1 MFLTF
6 AMCIVY
12 ILLISYNSCVSSE
25 ESLLFNN
32 KNKNE
37 IKSIFNKMNSFQG
50 KLLRFID
57 ETKNEEEK
65 RASEW
70 LTDRVFEL
78 LRREVGPFIQNK
90 SKNISETCKVTLY
103 KYLIYD
109 INNHTNNTI
118 SKFHLRKF
126 FEGAS
131 KHKNDMSTYDICMYN
146 NFNLRNESNKNQF
159 ADSAFFIMILDQ
171 SNKKKENSNE
181 YYYDK
186 AADVDQI
193 FYLRSFCFPQE
204 KIGDK
209 DSCSDSDYYNFI
221 MQVNDDLIDLLQ
233 LKYVAEIEY
242 FILQNND
249 LSSGVIFARA
259 IPSIIMTLQIIVVLS
274 RKFFKYLYRKMHT
287 KNEAEKNTKL
297 LVNNNLE
304 NSDLNLKNK
313 EDMDD
318 SDSNRKNKINKKEI
332 VLPKWL
338 KIFNKSFNLK
348 DNFNELFNFSLNSTD
363 INNDSGLS
371 YIRGLKSF
379 SFFFLIFG
387 LTFFTFINSISKTYS
402 KFLMNE
408 FLNYFLYPLFFIG
421 LRYSPRII
429 FSCSGYTLSFKY
441 VSYIQ
446 KNNSLFGV
454 IKFFLYQIHKYIIM
468 FIFFLFQRYSL
479 FILSN
484 IGNVS
489 TRPMIK
495 YFERNILS
503 KPEGGMFLISFLD
516 LTTIYTRDENK
527 RFGQTLIDYFWLP
540 FNEIF
545 FFIIGVIIISLGYK
559 YKLRIDF
566 FIVILIPLIVA
577 VKLIFSYTIKTFE
590 GDNYYATLYYFLF
603 DYGKFMIHPI
613 FNLPYYLIGM
623 YFGLINYSVQKGIT
637 SFYKENSVQDKAMVD
652 LQNMLSGENISTEN
666 KEEENKEIESFHSE
680 KKQFRD
686 ELINMPFLKN
696 GVSIIQMLKKTR
708 ARLLGVFLALVLL
721 FFSLSH
727 IVYFKSIIEPT
738 YVTLIEKLSKID
750 ENSEDLDNVAID
762 NEYKK
767 LEDLLLLGDLIKNG
781 AVNFMLRIDIEIFV
795 LFTQAILFILYFKGQ
810 NFINDFFCHIFWGVL
825 NKSYF
830 SIILIANPL
839 ILYIFYQSETRI
851 ILNFFNLLLYSI
863 IGACVSFLFGTIIY
877 LFFELPYKRLIHNIF
892 SWEEQE
898 DITNDD
904 DDDEDDF
911 NKEKDD

>member
-1 MFLTF
+1 MFLLF
-6 AMCIVY
+6 PICVII
-12 ILLISYNSCVSSE
+12 ILLISHNSCISSNQ
-25 ESLLFNN
+25 SLLSTN
-32 KNKNE
+32 KNKKE
-37 IKSIFNKMNSFQG
+37 IKHIFTKMTSFQG
-50 KLLRFID
+50 KLLSFLD
-57 ETKNEEEK
+57 EANEVEKN
-65 RASEW
+65 ASDW

-78 LRREVGPFIQNK
+78 IRIEVGPFIQNK
-90 SKNISETCKVTLY
+90 SKNISETCKETLY

-131 KHKNDMSTYDICMYN
+131 KHKSDMSTFDICKYN
-146 NFNLRNESNKNQF
+146 NFNLRNETNKDQF

-171 SNKKKENSNE
+171 SNKKKENSEE
-181 YYYDK
+181 YYFNKATEVDK
-186 AADVDQI
+186 I

-204 KIGDK
+204 KIDGK
-209 DSCSDSDYYNFI
+209 DSCSDNDYYNFI
-221 MQVNDDLIDLLQ
+221 MQVNDDLINLLQ
-233 LKYVAEIEY
+233 LKDVAEIEY
-242 FILQNND
+242 FILQSND
-249 LSSGVIFARA
+249 LSRGVIFARV
-259 IPSIIMTLQIIVVLS
+259 IPSLIMTLQIIIVFA
-274 RKFFKYLYRKMHT
+274 RQFIKYLYMKTHNNNDR
-287 KNEAEKNTKL
+287 EKNLRL
-297 LVNNNLE
+297 LVNNNTE
-304 NSDLNLKNK
+304 SIDIKKGN
-313 EDMDD
+313 DMDD
-318 SDSNRKNKINKKEI
+318 NDSSRINKNNKKKI
-332 VLPKWL
+332 ALPKWL
-338 KIFNKSFNLK
+338 KIFSKSFNLT

-402 KFLMNE
+402 KFLMND
-408 FLNYFLYPLFFIG
+408 LLSYFLYPLFFIG

-468 FIFFLFQRYSL
+468 FLFFLFQRYSL
-479 FILSN
+479 FVLSD
-484 IGNVS
+484 IGNIS

-495 YFERNILS
+495 FFERNILS

-516 LTTIYTRDENK
+516 LTTIYSRDGNK
-527 RFGQTLIDYFWLP
+527 RFNQTLIDYFWLP
-540 FNEIF
+540 FNEMF
-545 FFIIGVIIISLGYK
+545 FFVVGVIIISVGYK
-559 YKLRIDF
+559 YKIRIDF
-566 FIVILIPLIVA
+566 FILILIPTLFVI
-577 VKLIFSYTIKTFE
+577 KLIYSYTINTVE
-590 GDNYYATLYYFLF
+590 GDSYYATLYYFLF
-603 DYGKFMIHPI
+603 DYGKYMIHPV

-637 SFYKENSVQDKAMVD
+637 SFYKANSIQDKAMMD

-666 KEEENKEIESFHSE
+666 KDEEIKDNESFQLE
-680 KKQFRD
+680 RKQLRE
-686 ELINMPFLKN
+686 ELVDMPFLKN
-696 GVSIIQMLKKTR
+696 SVSIIELLKKTR
-708 ARLLGVFLALVLL
+708 ARILGIFCGLILI
-721 FFSLSH
+721 FFFFSH
-727 IVYFKSIIEPT
+727 IVYYQSIIEPT
-738 YVTLIEKLSKID
+738 YESLIENLSKID
-750 ENSEDLDNVAID
+750 ETAEDLDNVAID
-762 NEYKK
+762 REYKK
-767 LEDLLLLGDLIKNG
+767 LEDLLLLGDLITNG
-781 AVNFMLRIDIEIFV
+781 AVNFMLRIDIEIVV
-795 LFTQAILFILYFKGQ
+795 LLIQAILFILYFKGQ
-810 NFINDFFCHIFWGVL
+810 NFINDFFCHIFWGVF

-863 IGACVSFLFGTIIY
+863 IGACVSFLFGSIIY

-898 DITNDD
+898 DIKD
-904 DDDEDDF
+904 DDDEDDL

>member
-1 MFLTF
+1 MFLLFPIF
-6 AMCIVY
+6 AIY
-12 ILLISYNSCVSSE
+12 IFLISYNSCIDSE
-25 ESLLFNN
+25 QSLLSNS
-32 KNKNE
+32 KNKKE
-37 IKSIFNKMNSFQG
+37 IKSIFNKMNSFKG
-50 KLLRFID
+50 KLLSFLGETD
-57 ETKNEEEK
+57 EVEKN
-65 RASEW
+65 ASDW

-78 LRREVGPFIQNK
+78 IRIEVGPFIQNK
-90 SKNISETCKVTLY
+90 SKNISETCKETLY

-131 KHKNDMSTYDICMYN
+131 KHKSDMSTFDICMYN
-146 NFNLRNESNKNQF
+146 NFNLRNESNKDQF

-171 SNKKKENSNE
+171 SKKKKENSDE
-181 YYYDK
+181 YYFNK
-186 AADVDQI
+186 ATEVDQI

-204 KIGDK
+204 KIDGK
-209 DSCSDSDYYNFI
+209 DSCSDNDYYNFI
-221 MQVNDDLIDLLQ
+221 MQVNDDLINLLQ
-233 LKYVAEIEY
+233 LKDVAEIEY
-242 FILQNND
+242 FILQSND
-249 LSSGVIFARA
+249 LSSGVMFARV
-259 IPSIIMTLQIIVVLS
+259 IPSIIMILQIIVVLA
-274 RKFFKYLYRKMHT
+274 RQFIKYLYRKIHS
-287 KNEAEKNTKL
+287 NNNDREKNLKL
-297 LVNNNLE
+297 LVNKNNTE
-304 NSDLNLKNK
+304 TIEINTKNK
-313 EDMDD
+313 DDMDD
-318 SDSNRKNKINKKEI
+318 NDSNRKNKNNKKEI
-332 VLPKWL
+332 PLPKWL
-338 KIFNKSFNLK
+338 KIFNKSFNLT

-379 SFFFLIFG
+379 SLFFLIFG

-402 KFLMNE
+402 KFLMND
-408 FLNYFLYPLFFIG
+408 LLAYFLYFLFFIG

-468 FIFFLFQRYSL
+468 FLFFLFQRYSL
-479 FILSN
+479 FVLSKAGN
-484 IGNVS
+484 IS
-489 TRPMIK
+489 IRPMIK

-516 LTTIYTRDENK
+516 LTTIYSSDGDK
-527 RFGQTLIDYFWLP
+527 RFNQTLIDYFWLP
-540 FNEIF
+540 FNEMF
-545 FFIIGVIIISLGYK
+545 FFVVGVIIISFGYK
-559 YKLRIDF
+559 YKFRIDF
-566 FIVILIPLIVA
+566 VILILIPTIFII
-577 VKLIFSYTIKTFE
+577 KLIYSYTIKTVE
-590 GDNYYATLYYFLF
+590 GDHYYATLYYFLF
-603 DYGKFMIHPI
+603 DYGKYMIHPV

-637 SFYKENSVQDKAMVD
+637 SFYKANSIQDKAMRD
-652 LQNMLSGENISTEN
+652 LQNMLSGENIGTEN
-666 KEEENKEIESFHSE
+666 KDDEIKDNESFQME
-680 KKQFRD
+680 KQLRE
-686 ELINMPFLKN
+686 ELIDMPFLKN
-696 GVSIIQMLKKTR
+696 GVSIIELLKKTR
-708 ARLLGVFLALVLL
+708 ARLLGIFLGLILI
-721 FFSLSH
+721 FFFLSH
-727 IVYFKSIIEPT
+727 IAYYKTIIEINYDSLT
-738 YVTLIEKLSKID
+738 ESLSKID
-750 ENSEDLDNVAID
+750 ETKEDLDNVAID

-767 LEDLLLLGDLIKNG
+767 LEDLLLLGDLITNG
-781 AVNFMLRIDIEIFV
+781 VVNFMLRIDIEIVV
-795 LFTQAILFILYFKGQ
+795 LLIQAILFILYFKGQ

-830 SIILIANPL
+830 SFILIANPL

-863 IGACVSFLFGTIIY
+863 IGTCVSFLFGTIIY

-898 DITNDD
+898 DIND
-904 DDDEDDF
+904 DDDEDDL